1 MSAIPSVDLKDFV
14 SGDQIRKQKFINE
27 IGSAFENIGFVALKS
42 HFLSDELVAKL
53 YQEIK
58 LFFELPQN
66 IKDQIDEIT
75 QTYSTTNPEK
85 SIKNLVSLY
94 SLIEKELK
102 LDYWKKIKLS
112 EIKFG
117 KRKKIPS
124 SYVRPPMITQHIV
137 PDFF

>member
-66 IKDQIDEIT
+66 IKDNMRFLDFRVKEAT
-75 QTYSTTNPEK
+75 PLLVKSMLKEK
-85 SIKNLVSLY
+85 
-94 SLIEKELK
+94 
-102 LDYWKKIKLS
+102 KKAI
-112 EIKFG
+112 
-117 KRKKIPS
+117 
-124 SYVRPPMITQHIV
+124 
-137 PDFF
+137 

>member
-66 IKDQIDEIT
+66 IKDQYEVPGLAGQRGYT
-75 QTYSTTNPEK
+75 S
-85 SIKNLVSLY
+85 
-94 SLIEKELK
+94 
-102 LDYWKKIKLS
+102 
-112 EIKFG
+112 FG
-117 KRKKIPS
+117 KEHAKGT
-124 SYVRPPMITQHIV
+124 SYWSFI
-137 PDFF
+137 F